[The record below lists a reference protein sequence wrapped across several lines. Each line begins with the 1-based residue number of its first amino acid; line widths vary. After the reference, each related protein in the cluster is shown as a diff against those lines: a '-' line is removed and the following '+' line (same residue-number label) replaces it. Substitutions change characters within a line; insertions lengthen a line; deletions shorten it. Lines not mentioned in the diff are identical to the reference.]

1 MIDFNKKTKDLSRF
15 EKTFLLA
22 CCLLITILV
31 LALAIWVGYQL
42 QSEAFS
48 SKFG

>member
-1 MIDFNKKTKDLSRF
+1 MIDFNKKTKDLNRI
-15 EKTFLLA
+15 EKICSIACALL
-22 CCLLITILV
+22 LTILV
-31 LALAIWVGYQL
+31 LALAIWIETQM